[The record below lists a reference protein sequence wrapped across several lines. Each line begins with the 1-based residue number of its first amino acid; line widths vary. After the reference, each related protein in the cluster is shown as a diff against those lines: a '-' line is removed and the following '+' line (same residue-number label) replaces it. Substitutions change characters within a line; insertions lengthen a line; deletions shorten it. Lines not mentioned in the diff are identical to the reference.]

1 MFHIY
6 LLVVWAFIV
15 WRLVLPLNLRV
26 APTCAIGVALLVL
39 MQHHLVS
46 RLVFGNMF
54 SPEVPFPVLV
64 SIAWAFGACVL
75 LFAITVLSDGAL
87 LIGRLCGLRLMAR
100 QLNVLRL
107 ASLGLVMLG
116 AGVGVHNALQVPV
129 VSRVELAVT
138 NLPRELD
145 GLKVVQLSDLHISRL
160 LQADWVASVVARTN
174 ALRPDLIVITGD
186 LIDGTVAAR
195 TADVAPLRSLQAP
208 MGIFAIPGNHEY
220 YFDEPAWKRAF
231 TDLGMRVLSNEHV
244 EVVARESIAGNVA
257 GNGRAQRRS
266 GTIVIAG
273 INDVEA
279 KAHGLPGPDLE
290 AALRG
295 VAGGHTVILLDH
307 RPADV
312 LAHAQR
318 GVDVQLS
325 GHTHGGMIRGF
336 VAALRRANDG
346 YVSGLYQVAGMQ
358 LYVSNGTGIWN
369 GFPMRLGVPHE
380 ITEFVLRARSPS

>member
-6 LLVVWAFIV
+6 LLIIWVFIA
-15 WRLVLPLNLRV
+15 WRLLLPLNLGAV
-26 APTCAIGVALLVL
+26 PKYAIAGLLLVL

-54 SPEVPFPVLV
+54 SPEVSFPVLA
-64 SIAWAFGACVL
+64 SSAWAFGACVL
-75 LFAITVLSDGAL
+75 LFAITVMSDGVL
-87 LIGRLCGLRLMAR
+87 LIGRLFGLRLMAQ

-107 ASLGLVMLG
+107 ASLGLAVMG
-116 AGVGVHNALQVPV
+116 AAVGVSNALQVPGV
-129 VSRVELAVT
+129 TRVELAVT
-138 NLPRELD
+138 NLPRELE

-160 LQADWVASVVARTN
+160 LPADWVASVVARTN
-174 ALRPDLIVITGD
+174 ALHPDLILITGD

-195 TADVAPLRSLQAP
+195 KADVAPLRSLQAP

-244 EVVARESIAGNVA
+244 AVVAPEAIASNVPGNERVPR
-257 GNGRAQRRS
+257 GP

-273 INDVEA
+273 INDLAA
-279 KAHGLPGPDLE
+279 KAYGLPGPDVE
-290 AALRG
+290 AALQS
-295 VAGGHTVILLDH
+295 VPSGHTVILLDH

-336 VAALRRANDG
+336 AAAVRWANGG

-369 GFPMRLGVPHE
+369 GFPMRLGVPPE